1 MKYYFIN
8 IDDSYYGKNKQYL
21 PLNSGKDMNEL
32 ALIVGEIGY
41 KTKQG
46 AEKGVKSLVDMYKRN
61 NLIVKK
67 IQIESTKVELVTSRK
82 VEIERGK

>member
-8 IDDSYYGKNKQYL
+8 INNSCYGKNKQYL
-21 PLNSGKDMNEL
+21 PLNSEKDMNEL
-32 ALIVGEIGY
+32 ALIVEEIGY

-46 AEKGVKSLVDMYKRN
+46 AIKGIKSLIDIYKEN

-67 IQIESTKVELVTSRK
+67 IQIESIK
-82 VEIERGK
+82 VEIERV

>member
-8 IDDSYYGKNKQYL
+8 INDSYYGKNKQYL
-21 PLNSGKDMNEL
+21 PLNSEKDTNEL

-46 AEKGVKSLVDMYKRN
+46 AEKGVKSLVDMYKKN
-61 NLIVKK
+61 NLIVRK
-67 IQIESTKVELVTSRK
+67 IQIESTKVELAVSRYVQK
-82 VEIERGK
+82 KQ

>member
-8 IDDSYYGKNKQYL
+8 IDDAYYGKNKQYL
-21 PLNSGKDMNEL
+21 PLNSGKNMNEL

-46 AEKGVKSLVDMYKRN
+46 AEKGVKSLVDMYKKN
-61 NLIVKK
+61 NLIVRK
-67 IQIESTKVELVTSRK
+67 IQIESTKVELAVSRYVQK
-82 VEIERGK
+82 KQ